1 MHQQHQQL
9 QQLLENKLTPS
20 QILRIYGKQF
30 KQVQKRYSDGRDGR
44 CAVGVIMSYY
54 GWNGKDDLDSAK
66 VLLATLNELKNI
78 GFDKNFLI
86 NLNDLGLTFDQIAD
100 YLDGHYDLPF

>member
-1 MHQQHQQL
+1 MVQQHQRP
-9 QQLLENKLTPS
+9 QQLLEHKLTVS
-20 QILRIYGKQF
+20 QILRIYGKQY
-30 KQVQKRYSDGRDGR
+30 KQVQKRYSDGGAGR

-66 VLLATLNELKNI
+66 ILLATLNELKNI

-100 YLDGHYDLPF
+100 YLDGHYELPF

>member
-1 MHQQHQQL
+1 MNQLHHHQQT
-9 QQLLENKLTPS
+9 LLDHELDAS

-30 KQVQKRYSDGRDGR
+30 KQVKKRYSDGREGR
-44 CAVGVIMSYY
+44 CAVGVIMSYF

-66 VLLATLNELKNI
+66 IVLATLNELKNI

-86 NLNDLGLTFDQIAD
+86 SLNDLGLTFDQIAD
-100 YLDGHYDLPF
+100 YLDGHYELPF

>member
-1 MHQQHQQL
+1 MDQQHQHL
-9 QQLLENKLTPS
+9 QQLLENKLTVS

-66 VLLATLNELKNI
+66 ILIATLNELKNI
-78 GFDKNFLI
+78 GIDKNFLI
-86 NLNDLGLTFDQIAD
+86 NLNDLGLTFDQIAE
-100 YLDGHYDLPF
+100 YLDGHYELPF

>member
-1 MHQQHQQL
+1 MDQQHQQQ
-9 QQLLENKLTPS
+9 QQLLKHELTVS

-30 KQVQKRYSDGRDGR
+30 KQVRKRYSDGRDGR

-66 VLLATLNELKNI
+66 ILQVTLHKLKNI
-78 GFDKNFLI
+78 GTEKNFLI

-100 YLDGHYDLPF
+100 YLDGHHELPF

>member
-1 MHQQHQQL
+1 M
-9 QQLLENKLTPS
+9 TVS
-20 QILRIYGKQF
+20 QILRTYEKQF
-30 KQVQKRYSDGRDGR
+30 KQVRKRYTDGHNGR

-66 VLLATLNELKNI
+66 IVLATLNELKNI
-78 GFDKNFLI
+78 GIEKNFLI

-100 YLDGHYDLPF
+100 YLDERYELPF